1 MNDPTR
7 GRVRDPLRIATAGRD
22 PAVEAHRPLGDHPRS
37 TRADEAAERRR
48 EPCGRLLQN
57 TALDLEAGGPQARD
71 PATVDRRKG
80 IARSDHHS
88 TDPRRDH
95 RGRAGGSLAVVA
107 AGLERHHEGAG
118 AGRLPRSLQ
127 RHHLGVRAAMALVPS
142 LADDP
147 SVGREHNGADLRIR
161 LHEAF
166 ATAGQFEGP
175 LHCRHFRSHVSCRGS
190 RWPSSLP
197 AGGPDHLRRAS
208 RFPHQTRLPARLR
221 LIRRRRALR
230 EQRRRHGP
238 RPARGGRCLPP

>member
-1 MNDPTR
+1 MNDPPR
-7 GRVRDPLRIATAGRD
+7 GRARDPPRIPAAGRD

-48 EPCGRLLQN
+48 ETCGRLLQN
-57 TALDLEAGGPQARD
+57 PALDLESGGPQARD
-71 PATVDRRKG
+71 PATVDRREG
-80 IARSDHHS
+80 IARSDHHP

-147 SVGREHNGADLRIR
+147 PFGREYDGADLRIR

-175 LHCRHFRSHVSCRGS
+175 LHCRRFRLHVSCRGS

-197 AGGPDHLRRAS
+197 GEGPDHLRRES
-208 RFPHQTRLPARLR
+208 RSPHQKRLSPRLR
-221 LIRRRRALR
+221 LIRRHRAWLGH
-230 EQRRRHGP
+230 RRHGP